1 MTIWQNIGTGLAA
14 AWKSE
19 IADRRARER
28 WLEWLVILVAV
39 IGIAVA
45 SASSIQLVN
54 SRLASLDQSVER
66 LQATVTCLVDP
77 SLPPETARMSAL
89 ACLEQQSVR
98 SRYQLMALTVQSRIW
113 TRYYA
118 CVAGFLLIAV
128 GAVFIIMK
136 VRESPH
142 ELGAGAKGV
151 SVTFKSASP
160 GLAMTV
166 LGTLILIASILAPGE
181 VTTTDSAAYI
191 SEAFST
197 PVPDPKGLTDAAKTA
212 IQDMIDPSVSAPPK
226 EKK

>member
-1 MTIWQNIGTGLAA
+1 MTVWQKIGAGLAA

-39 IGIAVA
+39 IRIAVA
-45 SASSIQLVN
+45 SSSSIQLVN

-66 LQATVTCLVDP
+66 LQTTVTCPVNPD
-77 SLPPETARMSAL
+77 LPIATARMSAL
-89 ACLEQQSVR
+89 TCLEQQSVR
-98 SRYQLMALTVQSRIW
+98 SRYQLTALTVQSKIW

-118 CVAGFLLIAV
+118 AVAGFLLIAV
-128 GAVFIIMK
+128 GAIFIIMK

-166 LGTLILIASILAPGE
+166 LGTLILITSVLAPGE
-181 VTTTDSAAYI
+181 AKTVDSAAYV
-191 SEAFST
+191 SEQFAAAKA
-197 PVPDPKGLTDAAKTA
+197 DPKGLSDAATKATEGL
-212 IQDMIDPSVSAPPK
+212 IDPNPPPK
-226 EKK
+226 PAK